1 MSLAEAIPV
10 APAGNDSEAMI
21 SIRNVTK
28 AFGAVR
34 AVDGVSFEIRRGE
47 FFSLLG
53 PSGCG
58 KTTTLRMIAGLEAVT
73 SGEILIDETSVSE
86 RVSALGAEISAD
98 YVGRDLLLVGVLKGV
113 FIFMADLVR
122 ALDFPVEVD
131 FVRLASYGKGTES
144 SGEVHITKDV
154 EMSLQGRDVLIVEDI
169 VDTGLTLDFLR
180 QHLLSHQPR
189 SLKICC
195 LIDKQERREVDV
207 PLDYVGF
214 VVEKGFLV
222 GYGLDCGEGERTWPE
237 IFVLER
243 D

>member
-1 MSLAEAIPV
+1 MGTTKRCL
-10 APAGNDSEAMI
+10 I
-21 SIRNVTK
+21 SR
-28 AFGAVR
+28 
-34 AVDGVSFEIRRGE
+34 
-47 FFSLLG
+47 
-53 PSGCG
+53 
-58 KTTTLRMIAGLEAVT
+58 
-73 SGEILIDETSVSE
+73 
-86 RVSALGAEISAD
+86 AEIARR
-98 YVGRDLLLVGVLKGV
+98 VAELGERIGRDYAGPDLVMVGVLKGV

-122 ALDFPVEVD
+122 ALPFPVEVD
-131 FVRLASYGKGTES
+131 FVRLCSYGAGTTT

-154 EMSLQGRDVLIVEDI
+154 ELPVKGRDILIVEDI

-180 QHLLSHQPR
+180 QHLLSHRPR

-222 GYGLDCGEGERTWPE
+222 GYGLDCGEQSRTLPE
-237 IFVLER
+237 IFVLEK

>member
-1 MSLAEAIPV
+1 MGTTKRCLISRTEIARRVAEL
-10 APAGNDSEAMI
+10 
-21 SIRNVTK
+21 
-28 AFGAVR
+28 
-34 AVDGVSFEIRRGE
+34 GE
-47 FFSLLG
+47 
-53 PSGCG
+53 
-58 KTTTLRMIAGLEAVT
+58 RI
-73 SGEILIDETSVSE
+73 
-86 RVSALGAEISAD
+86 
-98 YVGRDLLLVGVLKGV
+98 GRDYAGPDLVLVGVLKGV

-122 ALDFPVEVD
+122 ALPFPVEVD
-131 FVRLASYGKGTES
+131 FVRLCSYGAGTTT

-180 QHLLSHQPR
+180 RHLLSHQPR

-195 LIDKQERREVDV
+195 LIDKRERREVDV

-222 GYGLDCGEGERTWPE
+222 GYGLDCGEQSRTLPE
-237 IFVLER
+237 IFVLEK